1 MGHLPTGGFETAA
14 GSRLKGGGRQD
25 WQAISLPHH
34 LPPGKIACPACPTKQ
49 KIVAAR
55 GEIKV

>member
-1 MGHLPTGGFETAA
+1 MGNLPTGGFETAA
-14 GSRLKGGGRQD
+14 RSRLKGGGRQD

-34 LPPGKIACPACPTKQ
+34 LPPGKIACPTKQ